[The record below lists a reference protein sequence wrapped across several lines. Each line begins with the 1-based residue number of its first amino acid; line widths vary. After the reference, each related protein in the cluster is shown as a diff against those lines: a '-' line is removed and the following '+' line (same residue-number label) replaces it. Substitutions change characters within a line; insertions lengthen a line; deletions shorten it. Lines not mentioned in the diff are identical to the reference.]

1 MYIIF
6 CYCFYIRFC
15 AQLLRLI
22 PQGLCKRLTEGLCKI
37 LTERVRVLTEGLC
50 KILTEGLCK
59 IRKERVRVLTEGL
72 CKSPYTSMHEGHS
85 FLSKNPCKKPI
96 SFANWLVRQLSGRPV
111 LTNGKRRRWWR
122 SLFRYA
128 APIAKMRAYNL
139 NQTNWAT
146 WLFTRWM
153 RSELYRVNPQCIEII
168 LTNFG
173 ICLFKWDVNA
183 VFNNKFKKNM

>member
-1 MYIIF
+1 
-6 CYCFYIRFC
+6 
-15 AQLLRLI
+15 
-22 PQGLCKRLTEGLCKI
+22 
-37 LTERVRVLTEGLC
+37 
-50 KILTEGLCK
+50 
-59 IRKERVRVLTEGL
+59 
-72 CKSPYTSMHEGHS
+72 MHEGHS

-111 LTNGKRRRWWR
+111 LTNGKRPKWWR

-128 APIAKMRAYNL
+128 ALIPKIRAYNL
-139 NQTNWAT
+139 KQTNWAT

-173 ICLFKWDVNA
+173 FCIFKRVVNT
-183 VFNNKFKKNM
+183 VFNNKFKNKHIGYPTLNYDQIIIIIKTQSSVYIHIVLFKNGIIFWKRKKK

>member
-1 MYIIF
+1 
-6 CYCFYIRFC
+6 
-15 AQLLRLI
+15 
-22 PQGLCKRLTEGLCKI
+22 
-37 LTERVRVLTEGLC
+37 
-50 KILTEGLCK
+50 
-59 IRKERVRVLTEGL
+59 
-72 CKSPYTSMHEGHS
+72 MHEGHS

-111 LTNGKRRRWWR
+111 LTNGKGPRWWR

-128 APIAKMRAYNL
+128 ALIAKMRAYNL

-173 ICLFKWDVNA
+173 ICLFKRDVNA
-183 VFNNKFKKNM
+183 VFNNKFKKKHVGYPTLNYDQIIIIIKTQSSVYIHIVLFKNGIIFWKRKKE